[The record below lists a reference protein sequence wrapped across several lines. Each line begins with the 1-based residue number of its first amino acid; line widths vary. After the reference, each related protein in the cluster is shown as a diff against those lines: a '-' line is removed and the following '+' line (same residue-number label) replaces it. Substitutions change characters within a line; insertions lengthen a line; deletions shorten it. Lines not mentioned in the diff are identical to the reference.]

1 MTQVLAQAIESLSA
15 LSEAQQNQIAMR
27 LLEEIQNL
35 KSMPV
40 TQDEWDAQLEHD
52 LNAGLL
58 DDLMAE
64 ALEEYAA
71 GRVSKR

>member
-1 MTQVLAQAIESLSA
+1 MTQVLQQAIESLNA
-15 LSEAQQNQIAMR
+15 LSETQQNQIAVR

-35 KSMPV
+35 KNTSV
-40 TQDEWDAQLEHD
+40 TQDEWDAQLERD
-52 LNAGLL
+52 VDAGLL

-64 ALEEYAA
+64 ALEDYSA

>member
-1 MTQVLAQAIESLSA
+1 MTQVLQQAIESLNT

-35 KSMPV
+35 KDMPV
-40 TQDEWDAQLEHD
+40 TQDEWDEQLERD
-52 LNAGLL
+52 VKAGLL
-58 DDLMAE
+58 DDLMTE
-64 ALEEYAA
+64 ALEDYAA

>member
-1 MTQVLAQAIESLSA
+1 MTQALQQATESSKA

-35 KSMPV
+35 KDKPV
-40 TQDEWDAQLEHD
+40 IQDEWDAQLERD
-52 LNAGLL
+52 VSAGLL
-58 DDLMAE
+58 DDLMAD
-64 ALEEYAA
+64 AFEEYVA